1 MNTVTLG
8 VSSIDDVKGRLAAA
22 FRDEPQGQR
31 ISFASVDLLWK
42 VISPKRWDII
52 RAMTGQGPLAI
63 REVARRLG
71 RDVKGCTAICWR
83 SSMPVWSIVRRTVSF
98 FPMMPSTSISCS
110 RPHNTIPIS
119 PSQSGHFEKAQLGTD
134 FGKSRPRQR
143 ACRRYKYAV
152 SINLHLREAYSHE
165 PTTR

>member
-8 VSSIDDVKGRLAAA
+8 VSSIDDVKERLAAA

-71 RDVKGCTAICWR
+71 RDVKGVHGDMLALINAGVIDR
-83 SSMPVWSIVRRTVSF
+83 AENGVV
-98 FPMMPSTSISCS
+98 FPYDAVHVDFML
-110 RPHNTIPIS
+110 
-119 PSQSGHFEKAQLGTD
+119 KA
-134 FGKSRPRQR
+134 
-143 ACRRYKYAV
+143 A
-152 SINLHLREAYSHE
+152 
-165 PTTR
+165 

>member
-8 VSSIDDVKGRLAAA
+8 VSSIDDVKERLAAA

-71 RDVKGCTAICWR
+71 RDVKGVHGDMLALINAGVLDR
-83 SSMPVWSIVRRTVSF
+83 AENGVV
-98 FPMMPSTSISCS
+98 FPYDAVHVDFML
-110 RPHNTIPIS
+110 
-119 PSQSGHFEKAQLGTD
+119 KA
-134 FGKSRPRQR
+134 
-143 ACRRYKYAV
+143 V
-152 SINLHLREAYSHE
+152 
-165 PTTR
+165 

>member
-8 VSSIDDVKGRLAAA
+8 VSSIDDVKERLAAA

-71 RDVKGCTAICWR
+71 RDVKGVHGDMLALINAGVVDR
-83 SSMPVWSIVRRTVSF
+83 AENGVV
-98 FPMMPSTSISCS
+98 FPYDAVHVDFML
-110 RPHNTIPIS
+110 
-119 PSQSGHFEKAQLGTD
+119 KA
-134 FGKSRPRQR
+134 
-143 ACRRYKYAV
+143 A
-152 SINLHLREAYSHE
+152 
-165 PTTR
+165 

>member
-8 VSSIDDVKGRLAAA
+8 VSSIDDVKERLAAA
-22 FRDEPQGQR
+22 FCDEPQGQR

-71 RDVKGCTAICWR
+71 RDVKGVHGDMLALINAGVLDR
-83 SSMPVWSIVRRTVSF
+83 AENGVV
-98 FPMMPSTSISCS
+98 FPYDAVHVDFML
-110 RPHNTIPIS
+110 
-119 PSQSGHFEKAQLGTD
+119 KA
-134 FGKSRPRQR
+134 
-143 ACRRYKYAV
+143 A
-152 SINLHLREAYSHE
+152 
-165 PTTR
+165 

>member
-8 VSSIDDVKGRLAAA
+8 VSSIDDVKERLAAA

-52 RAMTGQGPLAI
+52 RAMVGQGPLAI

-71 RDVKGCTAICWR
+71 RDVKGVHGDMLALINAGVVDR
-83 SSMPVWSIVRRTVSF
+83 AENGVV
-98 FPMMPSTSISCS
+98 FPYDAVHVDFML
-110 RPHNTIPIS
+110 
-119 PSQSGHFEKAQLGTD
+119 KA
-134 FGKSRPRQR
+134 
-143 ACRRYKYAV
+143 A
-152 SINLHLREAYSHE
+152 
-165 PTTR
+165 

>member
-8 VSSIDDVKGRLAAA
+8 VSSIDDVKERLAAA

-71 RDVKGCTAICWR
+71 RDVKGVHGDMLALINAGVLDR
-83 SSMPVWSIVRRTVSF
+83 AENGVV
-98 FPMMPSTSISCS
+98 FPYDAVHVDFML
-110 RPHNTIPIS
+110 
-119 PSQSGHFEKAQLGTD
+119 KA
-134 FGKSRPRQR
+134 
-143 ACRRYKYAV
+143 A
-152 SINLHLREAYSHE
+152 
-165 PTTR
+165 

>member
-8 VSSIDDVKGRLAAA
+8 VASIDDVKERLAAA
-22 FRDEPQGQR
+22 FRDEPQGER

-71 RDVKGCTAICWR
+71 RDVKGVHGDILALINAGVIDR
-83 SSMPVWSIVRRTVSF
+83 AENGVVFSYDAVHVDFML
-98 FPMMPSTSISCS
+98 
-110 RPHNTIPIS
+110 
-119 PSQSGHFEKAQLGTD
+119 KA
-134 FGKSRPRQR
+134 
-143 ACRRYKYAV
+143 A
-152 SINLHLREAYSHE
+152 
-165 PTTR
+165 

>member
-8 VSSIDDVKGRLAAA
+8 VSSIDEAKERLAAA

-42 VISPKRWDII
+42 IISPKRWDII

-71 RDVKGCTAICWR
+71 RDVKAVHGDMLALINAGVIDRAANGVVFPYDAIHVDF
-83 SSMPVWSIVRRTVSF
+83 ML
-98 FPMMPSTSISCS
+98 
-110 RPHNTIPIS
+110 
-119 PSQSGHFEKAQLGTD
+119 KA
-134 FGKSRPRQR
+134 
-143 ACRRYKYAV
+143 A
-152 SINLHLREAYSHE
+152 
-165 PTTR
+165 